1 MKYLLAL
8 LCSRLY
14 QYLMNKL
21 TFEKTKGA
29 FTKAKIFHYYNLPVK
44 NISLEMQD
52 TFIHLVDRILLFKQ
66 TDKSCDT
73 SALENKID
81 FLVYHLY
88 DLTYDEVLVVD
99 PNPPFSREEYDAY
112 QVEQ

>member
-1 MKYLLAL
+1 MVLEIMKQKRVQAD
-8 LCSRLY
+8 S
-14 QYLMNKL
+14 
-21 TFEKTKGA
+21 
-29 FTKAKIFHYYNLPVK
+29 
-44 NISLEMQD
+44 S
-52 TFIHLVDRILLFKQ
+52 
-66 TDKSCDT
+66 
-73 SALENKID
+73 LENKLD

>member
-1 MKYLLAL
+1 MQGANFQLDKEPLL
-8 LCSRLY
+8 
-14 QYLMNKL
+14 
-21 TFEKTKGA
+21 
-29 FTKAKIFHYYNLPVK
+29 
-44 NISLEMQD
+44 NIP
-52 TFIHLVDRILLFKQ
+52 IKQ
-66 TDKSCDT
+66 GEGENEIISNVNEIINQKRENPQADT

-99 PNPPFSREEYDAY
+99 SNPPFSREEYDAY

>member
-1 MKYLLAL
+1 MVLEIMKQKRVQAD
-8 LCSRLY
+8 S
-14 QYLMNKL
+14 
-21 TFEKTKGA
+21 
-29 FTKAKIFHYYNLPVK
+29 
-44 NISLEMQD
+44 S
-52 TFIHLVDRILLFKQ
+52 
-66 TDKSCDT
+66 
-73 SALENKID
+73 LENKID